1 MLMDFLTTEMIV
13 MDKTTEEDKE
23 FGGIITVWKEGAHFM
38 GNLVPKNSSEV
49 RIAQQQ
55 GAKALY
61 TLVTDKKIMLTRDMM
76 VRRAADAAN
85 FRVTA
90 DSLDMAVP
98 AFSAIQYA
106 QCSVERVVL

>member
-1 MLMDFLTTEMIV
+1 MRFLTTEMIV

-38 GNLVPKNSSEV
+38 GTLVAKNSTEV

-76 VRRAADAAN
+76 VRRASDAAD

-90 DSLDMAVP
+90 DSIDMKAP
-98 AFSAIQYA
+98 DFSAIQYA
-106 QCSVERVVL
+106 QCPVERVVL